1 MMNNHLKKVLIVDD
15 EPKIIE
21 VVKSFLESKGFT
33 VFAAENGKQAL
44 EIFERGNIALIVL
57 DLMLPDMTGEEIC
70 IQIRKKSRVPIIMLT
85 AKIEEVDM
93 LRGLNI
99 GADDYIT
106 KPFSLKALY
115 ARIEAVLRRSSDD
128 LVPLYNKA
136 SFNGGDLEVDFESH
150 NIKKN
155 QVEINLTPNEYK
167 LLAALI
173 KYPSRVF
180 TREDLIKIA
189 LGDEFE
195 GYDRAVDS
203 HIKNLR
209 QKIETDPKNPVYVLT
224 SYGIGYK
231 FGGETLET

>member
-1 MMNNHLKKVLIVDD
+1 MNNHFKKVLVVDD
-15 EPKIIE
+15 ELKIIE
-21 VVKSFLESKGFT
+21 VVKSFLESKGFI

-44 EIFERGNIALIVL
+44 ELFEQENIALIVL

-85 AKIEEVDM
+85 AKIEESDM
-93 LRGLNI
+93 LKGLNI

-136 SFNGGDLEVDFESH
+136 SFNDGDLEIDFESH
-150 NIKKN
+150 RIKKN
-155 QVEINLTPNEYK
+155 QVEISLTPNEYK

-180 TREDLIKIA
+180 TREDLIRVA

-209 QKIETDPKNPVYVLT
+209 QKIENDPKNPVYVLT
-224 SYGIGYK
+224 VYGIGYK
-231 FGGETLET
+231 FGGENHEA

>member
-1 MMNNHLKKVLIVDD
+1 MNNHFKKVLVVDD
-15 EPKIIE
+15 ELKIIE
-21 VVKSFLESKGFT
+21 VVKSFLESKGFI

-44 EIFERGNIALIVL
+44 ELFEQENIALIVL

-85 AKIEEVDM
+85 AKIEESDM

-150 NIKKN
+150 IIKKN
-155 QVEINLTPNEYK
+155 QIEINLTPNEYK

-180 TREDLIKIA
+180 TREDLIRVA

-209 QKIETDPKNPVYVLT
+209 QKIENDPKNPVYVLT
-224 SYGIGYK
+224 IYGIGYK
-231 FGGETLET
+231 FGGRKP

>member
-1 MMNNHLKKVLIVDD
+1 MDNHLKKVLVVDD

-44 EIFERGNIALIVL
+44 DIFERGNIALIVL

-70 IQIRKKSRVPIIMLT
+70 MQIRKKSRVPIIMLT

>member
-1 MMNNHLKKVLIVDD
+1 MNNHLKKVLVVDD
-15 EPKIIE
+15 ELKITE
-21 VVKSFLESKGFT
+21 VVKSFLESKDFT

-44 EIFERGNIALIVL
+44 DLFERENIALIVL

-70 IQIRKKSRVPIIMLT
+70 IHIRKKSRVPIIMLT
-85 AKIEEVDM
+85 AKIEESDM
-93 LRGLNI
+93 LKGLNI

-136 SFNGGDLEVDFESH
+136 SFRGGDLEVDFESH
-150 NIKKN
+150 IIKKN
-155 QVEINLTPNEYK
+155 LVEINLTPNEYK

-173 KYPSRVF
+173 KYPNRVF
-180 TREDLIKIA
+180 TREDLIRVA

-224 SYGIGYK
+224 IYGIGYK
-231 FGGETLET
+231 FGGETHET

>member
-1 MMNNHLKKVLIVDD
+1 MNNHLKKVLVVDD
-15 EPKIIE
+15 ESKIIE
-21 VVKSFLESKGFT
+21 VVKSFLESKGFI

-44 EIFERGNIALIVL
+44 DLFERENIALIVL

-85 AKIEEVDM
+85 AKIEESDM

-150 NIKKN
+150 IIKKN
-155 QVEINLTPNEYK
+155 QIEINLTPNEYK

-180 TREDLIKIA
+180 TREDLIRVA

-209 QKIETDPKNPVYVLT
+209 QKIEDDPKNPVYVLT
-224 SYGIGYK
+224 IYGIGYK
-231 FGGETLET
+231 FGGENNET